1 LLRKK
6 KRSWRFNRPSVSTS
20 LELDKKKLPRH
31 IAIIMDGNGR
41 WAQSRGLMR
50 LMGHKAG
57 VKTVQLI
64 VKAAR
69 EIGIPVLTLYAFSSE
84 NWKRPAN
91 EVSGLM
97 SLLKSYLESE
107 LASMQENNICL
118 RCIGR
123 KENLPKEIRE
133 TLSASI
139 AKTADNTGLI
149 LNLALSYGSR
159 DEIVGAAR
167 EMAKLCVAGKLSP
180 EDITEE
186 AFSGHLYTAGLSDPD
201 LIIRTGGEF
210 RLSNFLLW
218 QASYA
223 EIFITEIHWPDFT
236 REDFI
241 AAIATFQKRQ
251 RRFGRTGSQISDNN

>member
-1 LLRKK
+1 M
-6 KRSWRFNRPSVSTS
+6 STS

-69 EIGIPVLTLYAFSSE
+69 EIGIPALTLYALSTE
-84 NWKRPAN
+84 NLKRPAN

-107 LASMQENNICL
+107 IIAMQENNIRL

-123 KENLPKEIRE
+123 MENLPAEIRE
-133 TLSASI
+133 SLSASM
-139 AKTADNTGLI
+139 AKTAGNTGLI

-159 DEIVGAAR
+159 DEIVKAAR
-167 EMAKLCVAGKLSP
+167 ETARLCAAGKLTP
-180 EDITEE
+180 ENITEE
-186 AFSGHLYTAGLSDPD
+186 IFSGYLYTAGLPDPD

-223 EIFITEIHWPDFT
+223 EIFITETHWPDFT
-236 REDFI
+236 KADFI
-241 AAIATFQKRQ
+241 AAITTFQKRQ
-251 RRFGRTGSQISDNN
+251 RRFGRTGDQISENN

>member
-1 LLRKK
+1 
-6 KRSWRFNRPSVSTS
+6 VSIS
-20 LELDKKKLPRH
+20 LELDKKKLPQH

-57 VKTVQLI
+57 VKTVQRI
-64 VKAAR
+64 VRAAR
-69 EIGIPVLTLYAFSSE
+69 EIGISVLTLYAFSSE

-107 LASMQENNICL
+107 LASMQENNIRL

-123 KENLPKEIRE
+123 KEKLPAEIRE
-133 TLSASI
+133 TLIASMDR
-139 AKTADNTGLI
+139 TAANSGLV

-159 DEIVGAAR
+159 DEIVSAAR
-167 EMAKLCVAGKLSP
+167 EMARLCAAGKLRP

-186 AFSGHLYTAGLSDPD
+186 AFSGLLYTAGLPDPD

-223 EIFITEIHWPDFT
+223 EIFITETHWPDFT

-241 AAIATFQKRQ
+241 AAITTFQKRQ
-251 RRFGRTGSQISDNN
+251 RRFGRTGDQIGGNN